1 MQNSTQAT
9 KTVIVTGANTG
20 LGYYC
25 AETIARSGQD
35 WHIVIASRNLPRVE
49 EAVRNLMAETEYL
62 HIEGMVLDL
71 ASLASVRQFAQDFIA
86 GERPPLQAI
95 VCNAGI
101 QVVSDT
107 LYTEDGFEI
116 TFGVNHLGHFLL
128 VNLLLPHLGDNIA
141 ARPVGLRSRIV
152 FVSSGTHD
160 PELNTGMPDPQYQDA
175 ELLAFPADS
184 DNDTDIGNTG
194 RRRYTTSKLCNIHCA
209 YELSRRLQKQQ
220 SNTTV
225 NAFTP
230 GLMLDTKLARDYSQA
245 ELSALT
251 ANISQS
257 VLEKITTDSKTGGS
271 ALARLILDPSLD
283 NVTGKYFGQL
293 EEAQSSE
300 ESYDEKKAAE
310 LWKASAELVKL
321 SPREATFL
329 Q

>member
-1 MQNSTQAT
+1 MQNPTQPN
-9 KTVIVTGANTG
+9 KTVIITGANGG

-25 AETIARSGQD
+25 AEAIARSGQD
-35 WHIVIASRNLPRVE
+35 WQIVIASRNLSRVE
-49 EAVRNLMAETEYL
+49 EAVHNLVAETEYP

-86 GERPPLQAI
+86 RERPPLQAI

-107 LYTEDGFEI
+107 LYTEDGFEM

-128 VNLLLPHLGDNIA
+128 VNLMLPHLSD
-141 ARPVGLRSRIV
+141 RSRIV
-152 FVSSGTHD
+152 VVSSDAHSPD
-160 PELNTGMPDPQYQDA
+160 ANTGMPNPQYQEA
-175 ELLAFPADS
+175 KLLAFPANN

-194 RRRYTTSKLCNIHCA
+194 RRRYTTSKLCNILCA

-220 SNTTV
+220 SNITV
-225 NAFTP
+225 NAFNP
-230 GLMLDTKLARDYSQA
+230 GLMLDTQLGRDYSEA
-245 ELSALT
+245 ELSALST
-251 ANISQS
+251 TISRS
-257 VLEKITTDSKTGGS
+257 VLENAKDSKTGGS

-283 NVTGKYFGQL
+283 NATGKYFDGL
-293 EEAQSSE
+293 EEVQSSE

-310 LWKASAELVKL
+310 LWESSAKLVKL
-321 SPREATFL
+321 SPREATLL